1 MNRPDSVSLRAVAFV
16 AFTCLCLIA
25 MDVWEGWR
33 ARVVQLKE
41 VEVAA
46 SNLSRAAA
54 QDVEDT
60 ITQSDMALLGI
71 VERIESEGTGDVSMA
86 RMRRMMIM
94 RVGQLKYLN
103 GLFAYNERGECI
115 TSSIQTISNYPNI
128 VDREFFT
135 FHKTHEERG
144 PHIGVPVRSRLSG
157 KWILPISRRVDHADG
172 SFAGIAVATINIDY
186 FEDFYSSL
194 NIGKAGA
201 IAMVLDSGTM
211 IVRRPF
217 DESFIGKDV
226 RSTTLFQTYRNHGPD
241 GVYTSPSTQDGVV
254 RIFSYRHVDQYPL
267 FVAAALSKDEALS
280 QWWRETLVH
289 SAGVGLL
296 VAAIGFFGLRLTMQI
311 RLRAH
316 AETELIATQQALTN
330 ANKTLQRLAMQ
341 DGLTGLANRRQFDM
355 TLEEEFA
362 RAVRLNSELAVIM
375 IDVDYFKQYNDL
387 YGHVAGDDCLRAISH
402 AIQNLMTVRG
412 GSVVARYGGEEL
424 AIVLSGSD
432 AVDPL
437 AVAERICD
445 AVANL
450 HIAHEGSA
458 QRFVTVS
465 AGVGSLT
472 PQCSQPIDLVQLAD
486 TALYTAKT
494 RGRNQALHCR
504 QPNEQC
510 QC

>member
-1 MNRPDSVSLRAVAFV
+1 MSRPDSVSLRAVAFV

-33 ARVVQLKE
+33 ARAVQLKE

-71 VERIESEGTGDVSMA
+71 VERLESEGADPLPMA

-103 GLFAYNERGECI
+103 GLFAYDERGDCI
-115 TSSIQTISNYPNI
+115 ASSIRTISSYPKI
-128 VDREFFT
+128 VDREFFA
-135 FHKTHEERG
+135 FHQTHTGPG
-144 PHIGVPVRSRLSG
+144 PHIGAPVRSRISG

-194 NIGKAGA
+194 NIGQAGA
-201 IAMVLDSGTM
+201 IALVLDTGTM

-217 DESFIGKDV
+217 DDSFIGKNV
-226 RSTTLFQTYRNHGPD
+226 RDSTLFQTYRAHGPD
-241 GVYTSPSTQDGVV
+241 GIYTSPSSQDGVV
-254 RIFSYRHVDQYPL
+254 RIFSYRRVDQYPL
-267 FVAAALSKDEALS
+267 FVAAALSKDESLS

-316 AETELIATQQALTN
+316 AETELIATQRALTN

-362 RAVRLNSELAVIM
+362 RAKRLHSALAIIM

-402 AIQNLMTVRG
+402 AIQNLMSAQG
-412 GSVVARYGGEEL
+412 GCVVARYGGEEL
-424 AIVLSGSD
+424 AIVLSGGD
-432 AVDPL
+432 ALDPL
-437 AVAERICD
+437 AVAERIGR

-450 HIAHEGSA
+450 QITHAGSA
-458 QRFVTVS
+458 RGFVTVS
-465 AGVGSLT
+465 AGVASLT
-472 PQCSQPIDLVQLAD
+472 PECPRPSDLVQLAD
-486 TALYTAKT
+486 KGLYAAKAT
-494 RGRNQALHCR
+494 GRNRALAGR
-504 QPNEQC
+504 QPGERC
-510 QC
+510 PH